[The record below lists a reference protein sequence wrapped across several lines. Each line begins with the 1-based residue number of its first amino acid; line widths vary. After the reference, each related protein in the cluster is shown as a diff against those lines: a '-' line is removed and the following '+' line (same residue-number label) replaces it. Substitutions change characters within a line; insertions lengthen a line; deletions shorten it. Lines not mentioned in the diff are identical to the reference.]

1 MAYIVA
7 VHIPIA
13 GMTLIPA
20 IMGSPEAL
28 LPVHILFLELVIDP
42 ACTIA
47 FEAEPASDDIMQ
59 RKPRDPKAK
68 MFTGRIFGIAML
80 QGAISLVMTL
90 GVYMT
95 ALLGWRNAGDAIAI
109 SFATLVLSNI
119 FLMFANR
126 SWTQTFFE
134 TLGRP
139 NSALWWIS
147 GGTLVGLG
155 IVLYVPILRKL
166 FHFAILHPVD
176 IGLCLL
182 AASIPALLFE
192 AVKRFAPRMLQRV

>member
-1 MAYIVA
+1 
-7 VHIPIA
+7 
-13 GMTLIPA
+13 
-20 IMGSPEAL
+20 MGWPEAL

-119 FLMFANR
+119 LLMFANR
-126 SWTQTFFE
+126 SWTETFVA
-134 TLGRP
+134 TLARP
-139 NSALWWIS
+139 NPSLWWIS
-147 GGTLVGLG
+147 GGTFVGLG
-155 IVLYVPILRKL
+155 IVLYVPLLRKL
-166 FHFAILHPVD
+166 FHFAVLHPVD
-176 IGLCLL
+176 IGFCLL
-182 AASIPALLFE
+182 AATIPALLME
-192 AVKRFAPRMLQRV
+192 CVKYFAPRMLHRA